1 MTEKVDEQ
9 RGIYST
15 EAEFDDLVVEFRRMH
30 AALCASLPDPA
41 LTSALRQEFS
51 DAADRLELMRA
62 PMETIRASHRGG
74 LSSRSHPTLLPFHVD
89 HIDDHMIT
97 ATVEFSEVHVGGN
110 EAVHGGTIPLLFDD
124 LLGKFVEA
132 KAQDNSRTA
141 FLKVNY
147 RRITPIDTPLRVE
160 GTIDRIEGR
169 KTWVSGRLYRGS
181 EVTAEA
187 EALFLRLLPGQ
198 Q

>member
-1 MTEKVDEQ
+1 MTEQIDEQ
-9 RGIYST
+9 SDT
-15 EAEFDDLVVEFRRMH
+15 SFVEAEFDALVVEFRRMH
-30 AALCASLPDPA
+30 AALCASMPDPS
-41 LTSALRQEFS
+41 LTSALRREFR

-62 PMETIRASHRGG
+62 PMGTVRASHRGG
-74 LSSRSHPTLLPFHVD
+74 LTSRSHPTLLPFDVDHVD
-89 HIDDHMIT
+89 DHFLT
-97 ATVEFSEVHVGGN
+97 ATVVFSEVHVGGN

-132 KAQDNSRTA
+132 KAQGNSRTA
-141 FLKVNY
+141 FLKVDY

-160 GTIDRIEGR
+160 VTIDRIEGR
-169 KTWVSGRLYRGS
+169 KTWVSGRLYHGS